1 MPNAA
6 RGSKVNFI
14 TLLTVDEEGK
24 ARHSLRNIAKR
35 LAPGRTRASGK
46 QSIPSIE
53 VSWLA
58 WVGSKGSVTIT
69 EGGTQKTLL
78 EELASGMHLQAP
90 RLVREGT
97 PGRRNSMSKSA
108 AAGSARMLSGARGQR
123 TRGSTPDRE
132 RLACRPW
139 LSPMPP
145 SGCGEGTATHC
156 PTGTQSRR
164 DWATLITMTSPAEGP
179 PHTNNCAVTRRGGG
193 TLGRGL

>member
-46 QSIPSIE
+46 QSIPSTE

-123 TRGSTPDRE
+123 TRGSTPDSASHVGPGSARCL
-132 RLACRPW
+132 RQGAGRAL
-139 LSPMPP
+139 PP
-145 SGCGEGTATHC
+145 TVQQGHSQEGT
-156 PTGTQSRR
+156 
-164 DWATLITMTSPAEGP
+164 
-179 PHTNNCAVTRRGGG
+179 
-193 TLGRGL
+193 GLR